1 MKQVKHVLSYRK
13 GHPNPQKFRENYLSL
28 NGEWKFVFDEDDA
41 GLLKGYQHQFP
52 PTVLRSLFPIPISA
66 KRAGSTFPKSSATSF
81 GTRRSLR

>member
-41 GLLKGYQHQFP
+41 GL
-52 PTVLRSLFPIPISA
+52 
-66 KRAGSTFPKSSATSF
+66 
-81 GTRRSLR
+81 